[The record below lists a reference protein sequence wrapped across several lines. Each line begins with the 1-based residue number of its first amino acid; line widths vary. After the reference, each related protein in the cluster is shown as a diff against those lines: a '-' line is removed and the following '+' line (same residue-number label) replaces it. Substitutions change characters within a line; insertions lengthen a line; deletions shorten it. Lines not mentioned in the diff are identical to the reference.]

1 MFKTKEDD
9 SRGAAETRSSRST
22 FGRHARTYWRAL
34 RAGKPTMRE
43 SAKRETRLRVSA
55 APRESTSS
63 ARNREDG
70 YTLMEL
76 LVVLAIL
83 GLLTSIGTVMV
94 LRYLDNA
101 RLGTAKTEIAN
112 YSAGL
117 DLFKYDVGRYP
128 TTQEGLDSLLKA
140 PPTAENWNGPY
151 LKSTTNLNDPWGHA
165 FVYRSPGEH
174 GEFDLYSYGP
184 KGKEGASDANP
195 PIKNW

>member
-1 MFKTKEDD
+1 MMKK
-9 SRGAAETRSSRST
+9 
-22 FGRHARTYWRAL
+22 
-34 RAGKPTMRE
+34 
-43 SAKRETRLRVSA
+43 KREFRAELRSRA
-55 APRESTSS
+55 EA
-63 ARNREDG
+63 G

-101 RLGTAKTEIAN
+101 KLGTAKTEIAN

-128 TTQEGLDSLLKA
+128 TTEEGIQSLVKA

-151 LKSTTNLNDPWGHA
+151 IKVTNSLNDPWGHA
-165 FVYRSPGEH
+165 FMYRSPGQH

-184 KGKEGASDANP
+184 KGKEGANDANP